1 MLKST
6 VMSTSLFLLLKVALG
21 INNPGKDDQVAFR
34 ENEPA
39 NLAGTLIITVQPV
52 DQTDCKGNKV
62 TYMVVADGGTGT
74 IHYQWQRKR
83 PADAGFASFGARDS
97 TKLPVYNIGVGTD
110 APDGTLYQVVV
121 TDQNSVLTSGHA
133 SLKVNQITGISPV
146 GVATYTINEGENL
159 WLKVLTSGNLP
170 SAYQWIKKLGPN
182 NWGNLADNSIISG
195 SLQEQINFSKIS
207 VADSGIYKIRV
218 TYPTIN
224 GNLCTET
231 SSITRTVHVIPDTE
245 PPTFVNLNN
254 QNRTLCPEDLAVAE
268 WGDSLSDIL
277 PIRTNF
283 YRLHHNST
291 SFDLSPIQFSDNLSQ
306 PAELI
311 LHWGIYS
318 STAPFAPIADESGT
332 LLDNRIG
339 QISLHPSNIRFE
351 TSVAGSQTCQ
361 IIFWLEDRAGNLTP
375 SADRHVITVTIPPR
389 PEIIC
394 SF

>member
-1 MLKST
+1 
-6 VMSTSLFLLLKVALG
+6 MSTSLFLLLNIVSG
-21 INNPGKDDQVAFR
+21 INVPGKNDLIALRD
-34 ENEPA
+34 NETT

-62 TYMVVADGGTGT
+62 TFTVTAVGGTGT
-74 IHYQWQRKR
+74 IHYQWLRKR

-97 TKLPVYNIGVGTD
+97 VKLPVYNIGVGTE

-121 TDQNSVLTSGHA
+121 TDLNNLLTSSPA
-133 SLKVNQITGISPV
+133 TLKVNQITGISPV
-146 GVATYTINEGENL
+146 GVATYTKNQGEDL

-170 SAYQWIKKLGPN
+170 SSYQWIKKLGPY
-182 NWGNLADNSIISG
+182 NWVDLADNSIISG

-224 GNLCTET
+224 GNQCTET

-245 PPTFVNLNN
+245 PPTFIDLNN
-254 QNRTLCPEDLAVAE
+254 QNRTLCLQDLAMAE
-268 WGDSLSDIL
+268 WADSLSDII
-277 PIRTNF
+277 PARTNF
-283 YRLHHNST
+283 YPLQQNST
-291 SFDLSPIQFSDNLSQ
+291 AFDLSPLQFSDNISR

-318 STAPFAPIADESGT
+318 ATAPFAPIADETGT
-332 LLDNRIG
+332 LLDNRTG
-339 QISLHPSNIRFE
+339 QISLHPSNILLE
-351 TSVAGSQTCQ
+351 ASVAGSQTCQ
-361 IIFWLEDRAGNLTP
+361 IIFWLEDLAGNLTP
-375 SADRHVITVTIPPR
+375 SANRHMITITVPPR